1 MGFWIM
7 LLSGLIGLALV
18 ILRFQKGSAK
28 GKENCFLGDRRCS
41 AGLRCCLGSAKWPAA
56 LVN

>member
-18 ILRFQKGSAK
+18 IYAFKKELPKGA
-28 GKENCFLGDRRCS
+28 ENCFLVDRRCS

>member
-7 LLSGLIGLALV
+7 LLSGFSN
-18 ILRFQKGSAK
+18 LRFQKGSAK
-28 GKENCFLGDRRCS
+28 GEENCFLGDRRCS